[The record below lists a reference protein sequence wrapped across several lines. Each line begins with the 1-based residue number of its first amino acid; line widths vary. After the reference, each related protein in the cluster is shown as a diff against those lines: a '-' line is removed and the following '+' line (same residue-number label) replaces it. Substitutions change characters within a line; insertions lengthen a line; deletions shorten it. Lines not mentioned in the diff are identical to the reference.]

1 MLLGLV
7 TQGKKLKSTIH
18 VTGWVACFLKI
29 ETAPDVD
36 HKNMMEHKS
45 FELQN
50 KKDSFLNFFFCY
62 TLLHALATILV
73 QLLKNMFIILRLL
86 FVWLS
91 EIQMRLTRGS
101 FHMMF
106 PLKSH
111 RCLTKRTP
119 FQPCSPENSRE
130 KPLFSLKIKMLYYR
144 NSSPFTFNINPFI
157 LHETSFYFEMK

>member
-29 ETAPDVD
+29 ETAPDVV

-45 FELQN
+45 FEPQN
-50 KKDSFLNFFFCY
+50 KKDSFFLIFFFLCIVTCTGY
-62 TLLHALATILV
+62 NTCTAT
-73 QLLKNMFIILRLL
+73 QKQFNILRLL